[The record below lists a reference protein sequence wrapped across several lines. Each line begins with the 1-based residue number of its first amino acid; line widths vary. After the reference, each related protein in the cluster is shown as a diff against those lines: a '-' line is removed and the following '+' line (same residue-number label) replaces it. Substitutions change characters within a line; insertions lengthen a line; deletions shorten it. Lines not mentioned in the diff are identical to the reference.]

1 MDLSLFLYSVTL
13 RRWIVSNPF
22 QEQVLAFLF
31 VTYPDAL
38 PLMVFVMYYAGILW
52 SCAHGLESISE
63 RSLADV
69 VPGEETRYLH
79 RSQNWGVFIGRV
91 KNIALDTI

>member
-1 MDLSLFLYSVTL
+1 MDLSLFLYSVSL

-31 VTYPDAL
+31 VTYPRPFFD
-38 PLMVFVMYYAGILW
+38 GICNVLCGYPR
-52 SCAHGLESISE
+52 SCAHGLKSISE

-79 RSQNWGVFIGRV
+79 RGQNWGAFLRI
-91 KNIALDTI
+91 